1 MKKNSTAK
9 TSIQKKT
16 TIVALIALMSVVLS
30 LLVYIVYRSYRHNEL
45 VDMLHNEMTLF
56 SDNVWKTKSALYAN
70 TVKDNAAWDDLV
82 DMVSHIPNVDDEAW
96 LDENYGY
103 MVDAYSA
110 AMVGI
115 FTANGML
122 MYSKLG
128 EKYKKFDFFD
138 YVLDYEHLRT
148 CFRDTGLVNFYVEK
162 DTVLMEYFG
171 GTIVPSSDIEH
182 KTTPHGYLFIARDI
196 SSDVINDFRESTGA
210 ISVKLF
216 RNDTERNKYSLD
228 TINTVAVC
236 KTLYDYNNIQEAYL
250 LTVYDNSIQRFLAKI
265 TPIFYI
271 LALICL
277 ISMIILV
284 VYVYTHFIRPIG
296 ELNSIASRPVSSQTF
311 LMSSDNEFGSIANE
325 ISNLRVEIN
334 ESNGMACSIL
344 DAMREECLSSLKKLN
359 DPFLI
364 SEPRDINGGDFC
376 LIRQQ
381 GNKVMVALGD
391 SREHGMRGALLD
403 SLCISMLQAEAIS
416 LDSGLSPALVLDK
429 INDTI
434 IKVFGNGIDLTFG
447 MEISLL
453 VYDTQTMMGHFA
465 CARRP
470 MMYIRN
476 GEMFMLRGD
485 RMLLGN
491 PGNESCFSWMDVQFM
506 RGDRVLMIS
515 NGVSEQKSPNGN
527 KLKVS
532 AFQQIVAEVS
542 ELSGTAIKNHILKTL
557 DKWCGDNPRT
567 GDVTMLSFVI

>member
-1 MKKNSTAK
+1 MKKINTVK
-9 TSIQKKT
+9 TSIKKKT
-16 TIVALIALMSVVLS
+16 TIVALIALISVVFS
-30 LLVYIVYRSYRHNEL
+30 LLIYIIYRSYRHNEL
-45 VDMLHNEMTLF
+45 VAMLHSEMTLF

-82 DMVSHIPNVDDEAW
+82 DMVSHIPDEEDEAW

-103 MVDAYSA
+103 MVNAYSA

-128 EKYKKFDFFD
+128 EQYKKFDFFD
-138 YVLDYEHLRT
+138 YVLDYEHLRS
-148 CFRDTGLVNFYVEK
+148 CFHDTGLVNFYVEK
-162 DTVLMEYFG
+162 DTMLMEYFG

-182 KTTPHGYLFIARDI
+182 KTTPHGYLFIAREI
-196 SSDVINDFRESTGA
+196 SNDVINDFRESTGA
-210 ISVKLF
+210 ISVKLLRSDVE
-216 RNDTERNKYSLD
+216 RNDMSID

-236 KTLYDYNNIQEAYL
+236 KTLYDYNNVREAYL
-250 LTVYDNSIQRFLAKI
+250 LTIFDNSIQRFLAKI
-265 TPIFYI
+265 TPVFYI

-277 ISMIILV
+277 ISMVFLV
-284 VYVYTHFIRPIG
+284 VYVYTHFIRSIG

-325 ISNLRVEIN
+325 FSRLRVEIN
-334 ESNGMACSIL
+334 EGNGMACGIL
-344 DAMREECLSSLKKLN
+344 DAMREECVSSLKKLN

-376 LIRQQ
+376 VVRQQ

-391 SREHGMRGALLD
+391 SREHGMRGTMLD
-403 SLCISMLQAEAIS
+403 SLCIAMLEAEAIS
-416 LDSGLSPALVLDK
+416 LDSGFSPALVLDK

-453 VYDTQTMMGHFA
+453 VYDTQTMMAHFA

-476 GEMFMLRGD
+476 GEIFMLRGD

-491 PGNESCFSWMDVQFM
+491 PGNESCFSWMDVQFV

-515 NGVSEQKSPNGN
+515 NGVSEQESPDGN

-532 AFQQIVAEVS
+532 AFQKMLAEVAE
-542 ELSGTAIKNHILKTL
+542 LPGTIIKNHILKTL
-557 DKWCGDNPRT
+557 DKWCGENPRN